1 MHSTP
6 PIISLVIPFLNEEA
20 VLPKLFLRL
29 SEELARIPGYHWE
42 LILVDDGSTDGS
54 HQAIRR
60 HRSSFPGTVRL
71 VQLARNF
78 GHQPAV
84 MAGLRACRGDA
95 SIILDADLQ
104 DPPSVFPA
112 FLEKFR
118 EGFEVVY
125 AVRQNRKESLWKRVA
140 YGSFYRIFRRFADV
154 EVPLDAGDFGLIS
167 RAVRDQ
173 IITMPERD
181 VLVRGLRTWVGFR
194 QTGVPY
200 DRPER
205 DAGET
210 KYTLAKLIRLAAA
223 GFFGYSTLPLRLAT
237 WLGLLA
243 AASALVYGLYVI
255 VTKLGGQPP
264 PPGWASLALLVVFF
278 GGIQLI
284 CIGIVGEYIG
294 RIYQQVQ
301 GRPLYV
307 VARETEL

>member
-243 AASALVYGLYVI
+243 AASALIYGLYVI
-255 VTKLGGQPP
+255 VTKLGGQAP
-264 PPGWASLALLVVFF
+264 PPGWASLALLVAFF

>member
-1 MHSTP
+1 VSSNVSVP
-6 PIISLVIPFLNEEA
+6 GPIPRAPKPDGQVTTISIVIPAYNEEGC
-20 VLPKLFLRL
+20 VD
-29 SEELARIPGYHWE
+29 ELARRLQDVFTGLGPRYEFEAIIVENGSADATFE
-42 LILVDDGSTDGS
+42 RLEAIAAADDRFT
-54 HQAIRR
+54 I
-60 HRSSFPGTVRL
+60 
-71 VQLARNF
+71 VQLSRNF
-78 GHQPAV
+78 LMEGG
-84 MAGLRACRGDA
+84 MIAGLDRATGDA
-95 SIILDADLQ
+95 AVIMSADLQ

-223 GFFGYSTLPLRLAT
+223 GFFDESWR
-237 WLGLLA
+237 
-243 AASALVYGLYVI
+243 
-255 VTKLGGQPP
+255 
-264 PPGWASLALLVVFF
+264 
-278 GGIQLI
+278 
-284 CIGIVGEYIG
+284 
-294 RIYQQVQ
+294 
-301 GRPLYV
+301 
-307 VARETEL
+307 